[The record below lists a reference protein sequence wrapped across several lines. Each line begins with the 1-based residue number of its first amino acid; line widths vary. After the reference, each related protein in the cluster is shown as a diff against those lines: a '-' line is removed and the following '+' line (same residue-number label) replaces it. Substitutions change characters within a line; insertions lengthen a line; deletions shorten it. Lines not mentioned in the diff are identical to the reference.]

1 MFSALGKLEF
11 DLKTNIY
18 GSKVVLRGVIYGV
31 KQNYRKETDLYQ
43 NRLITEGLNDFQ
55 TWCLYDRASLM
66 Q

>member
-55 TWCLYDRASLM
+55 T
-66 Q
+66 